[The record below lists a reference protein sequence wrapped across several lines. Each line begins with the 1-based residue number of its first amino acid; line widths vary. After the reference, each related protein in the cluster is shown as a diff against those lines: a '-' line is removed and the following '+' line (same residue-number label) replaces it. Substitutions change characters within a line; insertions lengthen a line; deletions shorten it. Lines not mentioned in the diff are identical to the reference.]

1 MSPHEYATASSD
13 LLTTRHMAR
22 PSGVALIHP
31 RKPASTAKGTGSIC
45 FHCASRQLLYI
56 GPAFVRTRD
65 DTHKQPGRPTKN
77 CFVLRHYA
85 YAMAHAR

>member
-31 RKPASTAKGTGSIC
+31 RKPASTAKGTG
-45 FHCASRQLLYI
+45 L
-56 GPAFVRTRD
+56 AFVRTRAA